1 MIPGKSFLDGE
12 SLSALQAKE
21 KAQFIAFAPVVFKVT
36 LALRNL
42 GILRAV
48 EAATDGITFDEL
60 KQQVDVSEYA
70 LRVLVDG
77 GARAGLIHNQGDR
90 LTLSS
95 TGYFLL
101 NDPMTTVNLD
111 FINDV
116 CYRGLD
122 RLEASVASGRPQGLQ
137 EFGGWPTIYEGLARL
152 PEHVR
157 RSWLAFDHFYSDDG
171 FHPVLPIVFEEPPA
185 RLLDIGGN
193 TGKFSLE
200 CLRHDP
206 HVNVTIMDLPGQL
219 QLARQNVGSHGRI
232 QFLAADLLDPQVR
245 LPGGFDA
252 IWMSQFLDCFS
263 EAQIVAIL
271 GKCREVMGPNTKVY
285 VLEPFTDRQRYD
297 AAGFVLQMTS
307 VYFTCMANGNS
318 RMYSSREMERM
329 AAAAGLELQRT
340 VPNLGICQCLMI
352 FTRRGEEKQK
362 RFSSALD
369 ARVTASSDAA
379 RAGDPAAR

>member
-1 MIPGKSFLDGE
+1 MPRGKSFLDEE

-42 GILRAV
+42 GILRAI
-48 EAATDGITFDEL
+48 ESATDAGITFDAL
-60 KQQVDVSEYA
+60 KQRVDVSEYG

-77 GARAGLIHNQGDR
+77 GVRAGLIHNQDDK
-90 LTLSS
+90 LVLSS
-95 TGYFLL
+95 TGYFVL

-137 EFGGWPTIYEGLARL
+137 EFGGWPTIYEGLSRL
-152 PEHVR
+152 PEQVR

-171 FHPVLPIVFEEPPA
+171 FHRVLPIVFEEPPA
-185 RLLDIGGN
+185 RLMDIGGN

-206 HVNVTIMDLPGQL
+206 QVNVTIVDLPGQL
-219 QLARQNVGSHGRI
+219 QLARQNVGSNGTGGRVH
-232 QFLAADLLDPQVR
+232 FHAADLRDSQSR
-245 LPGGFDA
+245 LPDGFDA

-263 EAQIVAIL
+263 ETEIVAIL
-271 GKCREVMGPNTKVY
+271 GKCREVMGPRTKVY
-285 VLEPFTDRQRYD
+285 VLEPFTDLQRFD
-297 AAGFVLQMTS
+297 ASSFVLQMTS

-318 RMYSSREMERM
+318 RMYTSREMERM
-329 AAAAGLELQRT
+329 GTAAGLRLQRT
-340 VPNLGICQCLMI
+340 VPGLGICQCLMI
-352 FTRRGEEKQK
+352 FT
-362 RFSSALD
+362 L
-369 ARVTASSDAA
+369 
-379 RAGDPAAR
+379 P

>member
-1 MIPGKSFLDGE
+1 MIRGKSFLDGD

-48 EAATDGITFDEL
+48 EAATGGITFDEL
-60 KQQVDVSEYA
+60 KQRVDVSEYA

-77 GARAGLIHNQGDR
+77 GARAGLIRNEDDR

-95 TGYFLL
+95 TGYFVL

-137 EFGGWPTIYEGLARL
+137 EFGDLAHHLRGPGAVAGARPPQLVGLRPLLFGRRRFSAVLPHRVRAAARAPAGHRRQHRQVFARVLAPRSPTSTSPSWTCPDSSSWRART
-152 PEHVR
+152 
-157 RSWLAFDHFYSDDG
+157 SGSAG
-171 FHPVLPIVFEEPPA
+171 GAHPVPSRPTCSIP
-185 RLLDIGGN
+185 
-193 TGKFSLE
+193 S
-200 CLRHDP
+200 
-206 HVNVTIMDLPGQL
+206 
-219 QLARQNVGSHGRI
+219 
-232 QFLAADLLDPQVR
+232 VR

-271 GKCREVMGPNTKVY
+271 
-285 VLEPFTDRQRYD
+285 RQVPRRD
-297 AAGFVLQMTS
+297 GRRTPRS
-307 VYFTCMANGNS
+307 T
-318 RMYSSREMERM
+318 SSRRSGI
-329 AAAAGLELQRT
+329 ASATRPRT
-340 VPNLGICQCLMI
+340 
-352 FTRRGEEKQK
+352 
-362 RFSSALD
+362 SSC
-369 ARVTASSDAA
+369 R
-379 RAGDPAAR
+379 